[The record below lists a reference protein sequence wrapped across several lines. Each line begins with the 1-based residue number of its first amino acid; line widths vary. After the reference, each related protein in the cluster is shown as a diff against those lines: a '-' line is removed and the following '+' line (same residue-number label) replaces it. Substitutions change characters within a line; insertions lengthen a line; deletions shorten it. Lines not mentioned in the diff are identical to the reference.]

1 MTRPEGKDYLTGFSL
16 RGAFHSFSR
25 ELLHNAKLRNR
36 NFSIVLIDL
45 DNFKKFNDTFGHPF
59 GDEILKYA
67 ADNMRLSF
75 QKSSSTIFRYGGD
88 EFIAV
93 LPDTTPKEALY
104 FAEQYRYNLVHPPYL
119 YRNKSYRLT
128 ISCGISAFPDDGQTT
143 EQLFKKADEAL
154 YYSKRRG
161 RNRIT
166 LARKMKASRVR
177 NLFLMLAGILTII
190 GLLCVLY
197 QFTFKGSLH
206 RTIGTI
212 RNIQI
217 TATPKKTLDIIVLK
231 KGTVFKGKILKET
244 NNSVLLDVHLKKGSA
259 SLWLRKSEIANIEY
273 GLKPTTGEK

>member
-16 RGAFHSFSR
+16 RGAFHSFLR
-25 ELLHNAKLRNR
+25 ELLHDAKLRNR

-45 DNFKKFNDTFGHPF
+45 DYFKKFNDTYGHPF

-93 LPDTTPKEALY
+93 LPDTTSKEALY
-104 FAEQYRYNLVHPPYL
+104 FAEQYRDNLIHRPYL

-128 ISCGISAFPDDGQTT
+128 ISGGISAFPGDGQTT

-161 RNRIT
+161 RNRVT
-166 LARKMKASRVR
+166 LARKMKASRIR
-177 NLFLMLAGILTII
+177 NLLLVLTGILAII

-197 QFTFKGSLH
+197 QSTLKGSFH
-206 RTIGTI
+206 RTMRAMG
-212 RNIQI
+212 NIQI
-217 TATPKKTLDIIVLK
+217 IATPKKTPDIIVLK

-259 SLWLRKSEIANIEY
+259 SLWLRKSEIANIKY
-273 GLKPTTGEK
+273 GSKPLSKKK